1 MIRVDNYKA
10 SVYEV
15 QRQLRILYRS
25 MDELQ
30 YQIIPNG
37 IYDRQTRANVVS
49 YQKEAGLEPTG
60 VVDYITWQ
68 ALFTQPTLKL

>member
-1 MIRVDNYKA
+1 MIRVDNYEA
-10 SVYEV
+10 AVYEV
-15 QRQLRILYRS
+15 QKQLRILFRS

-49 YQKEAGLEPTG
+49 YQKGAGLNPTG
-60 VVDYITWQ
+60 VVDLITWQ
-68 ALFTQPTLKL
+68 RLFAEPTMEL

>member
-10 SVYEV
+10 AVYEV
-15 QRQLRILYRS
+15 QKQLRILFRS

-37 IYDRQTRANVVS
+37 IYDRQTRENIVS
-49 YQKEAGLEPTG
+49 YQKEAGISPTG

-68 ALFTQPTLKL
+68 SLFTQPTIDL